1 MEKIKWINQV
11 KSSTYIIQQKVVL
24 SYIFSL
30 QKIRTEWNFKRHVFE
45 YEENRGNDK
54 YHFYTRLM
62 WLNCLICWIIT
73 CVSLWESWVD
83 FFQNNLY
90 LILIGFWLSEKFFLE
105 SWKSIWMGG
114 HGGSVFLWNQGLQ
127 NLMRVRR
134 ISHKRSLWG
143 NVKIVLPFTYKS
155 SVVSQFSNSEKQ
167 ISSIIKSPFQILHF
181 YHLYKTIS
189 IFCEKRKLRTKKQ
202 KKYRF
207 LSVDF
212 MPLKH
217 K

>member
-1 MEKIKWINQV
+1 MGLKLRLLIRKGSIPLYLLKMLKQLALRIFFGKNQMNKLNQV

-83 FFQNNLY
+83 FLQNNLY
-90 LILIGFWLSEKFFLE
+90 LILIGFWLSEKFF
-105 SWKSIWMGG
+105 
-114 HGGSVFLWNQGLQ
+114 F
-127 NLMRVRR
+127 
-134 ISHKRSLWG
+134 
-143 NVKIVLPFTYKS
+143 
-155 SVVSQFSNSEKQ
+155 
-167 ISSIIKSPFQILHF
+167 
-181 YHLYKTIS
+181 
-189 IFCEKRKLRTKKQ
+189 
-202 KKYRF
+202 
-207 LSVDF
+207 
-212 MPLKH
+212 
-217 K
+217 